1 MGSYYRKLAAT
12 VGAALKRMSV
22 RADTAL
28 SAQSH
33 VRMRGSRVAGR
44 AGFRQSRPVHLPNLA
59 DVGTRRL
66 AASRACDVPTFEHRS
81 DAMEATTR
89 LAAVALVGAALAA
102 GCAQWRDRLALARP
116 DDAAITTAVK
126 ARFLDDPT
134 VSAMN
139 VRVATAQ
146 GDVRLSGAARSRED
160 AERAARLARSVK
172 GVKAVQND
180 IRLGPES

>member
-1 MGSYYRKLAAT
+1 
-12 VGAALKRMSV
+12 
-22 RADTAL
+22 
-28 SAQSH
+28 
-33 VRMRGSRVAGR
+33 
-44 AGFRQSRPVHLPNLA
+44 
-59 DVGTRRL
+59 
-66 AASRACDVPTFEHRS
+66 
-81 DAMEATTR
+81 MEATTR